1 METELE
7 ILRDKLHNMLDSNE
21 YSYKEILKVSQDL
34 DKLVVK
40 YHNNYKKT
48 SDPIKFNKSY
58 QVKFN

>member
-7 ILRDKLHNMLDSNE
+7 NLRDKLHNMLDSNE
-21 YSYKEILKVSQDL
+21 YSYKEILKVSEDL

-40 YHNNYKKT
+40 YLNNYKNA
-48 SDPIKFNKSY
+48 SNPIKFNKLG